1 MRLARSTEE
10 EHRHEEPEKNCHESV
25 MERLGERLEGV
36 TIDIQPWANDSV
48 PSRLQV
54 EKVGGAE

>member
-1 MRLARSTEE
+1 MQPLER
-10 EHRHEEPEKNCHESV
+10 V